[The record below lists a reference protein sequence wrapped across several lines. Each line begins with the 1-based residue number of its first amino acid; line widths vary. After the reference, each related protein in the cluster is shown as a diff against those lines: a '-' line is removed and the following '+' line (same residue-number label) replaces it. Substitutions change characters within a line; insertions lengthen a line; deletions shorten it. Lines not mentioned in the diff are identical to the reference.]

1 VGAFPAVDGVHRILG
16 FAVVGGFGLL
26 MVWGFGARIAKREP
40 GEWFWRL
47 LAAEQVVLGLQ
58 VVAGV
63 ILLAI
68 RGFGARPVLH
78 YLYGSVF
85 PITVLVIAHV
95 FARDLER
102 DQHVAFA
109 WAALICFGLTLRA
122 LMTGLG
128 IG

>member
-1 VGAFPAVDGVHRILG
+1 MNGIHRVLG
-16 FAVVGGFGLL
+16 FGVVGGFFLI
-26 MVWGFGARIAKREP
+26 MVWGFAAKIRKQEP
-40 GEWFWRL
+40 GAWFWRL
-47 LAAEQVVLGLQ
+47 LAIEQVVLGLQ
-58 VVAGV
+58 IIAG
-63 ILLAI
+63 ITLLIINGYSAK
-68 RGFGARPVLH
+68 PLLH

-102 DQHVAFA
+102 DNYFPFAVAAF
-109 WAALICFGLTLRA
+109 ICFGLTLRA